1 MTVLGGCSSGSHG
14 MSYGRGFGKVNG
26 GCALE
31 NGHMVIL
38 AEGPERTILGV
49 HKSGNP

>member
-1 MTVLGGCSSGSHG
+1 MTVPGGCTGGVSR
-14 MSYGRGFGKVNG
+14 MSYGRGFGKENG